1 MKQKFLYLF
10 IAIVSLSVF
19 LNPKVVSA
27 KVEVSN
33 LQEAIDEEIQVFG
46 SAGGYDEYVNK
57 LKEADLSNY
66 KEDKNK
72 VNVYLFRGSSCGHC
86 LDAVVYFSSIVGE
99 FGQYFNLKSYEVWT
113 NSDNSDLMQKVA
125 NKLDDE
131 ADGVPYIVIGDKSWG
146 GFTESYGDEMKEVI
160 KEQYDKESK
169 DRYDVMN
176 KLDSK
181 EDSSIAGDVISVIV
195 ILLVVGAATFGIVVT
210 RKKASQ

>member
-1 MKQKFLYLF
+1 MKQKFLYLLVAVVSF
-10 IAIVSLSVF
+10 AIVFS
-19 LNPKVVSA
+19 PKVVSA
-27 KVEVSN
+27 KVEVTN

-86 LDAVVYFSSIVGE
+86 LDAVVYFSSIAKD
-99 FGQYFNLKSYEVWT
+99 FGQYFNLKSYEVWA

-125 NKLDDE
+125 DKLDDE
-131 ADGVPYIVIGDKSWG
+131 VNGVPYIVIGNKSWS
-146 GFTESYGDEMKEVI
+146 GFTDSYGEEMKEVI
-160 KEQYDKESK
+160 KEQYDKDSK
-169 DRYDVMN
+169 DRYDIMN

-181 EDSSIAGDVISVIV
+181 EDSSVAGEVIAVIV
-195 ILLVVGAATFGIVVT
+195 ILLVVGAITFGIIVA

>member
-1 MKQKFLYLF
+1 MAV
-10 IAIVSLSVF
+10 ISLSF
-19 LNPKVVSA
+19 LLNPKAVNA
-27 KVEVSN
+27 EVEVTN

-99 FGQYFNLKSYEVWT
+99 FGQYFNLKSYEVWA

-131 ADGVPYIVIGDKSWG
+131 VNGVPYIVIGNKSWS

-160 KEQYDKESK
+160 KEQYDKDSK

-181 EDSSIAGDVISVIV
+181 EDSSVAGDVIAVIV
-195 ILLVVGAATFGIVVT
+195 ILLVVGAVTFGIVFA

>member
-1 MKQKFLYLF
+1 MKQKFLYLLMAV
-10 IAIVSLSVF
+10 ISLSF
-19 LNPKVVSA
+19 LLNPKAVNA
-27 KVEVSN
+27 EVEVTN

-99 FGQYFNLKSYEVWT
+99 FGQYFNLKSYEVWA

-131 ADGVPYIVIGDKSWG
+131 VNGVPYIVIGNKSWS

-160 KEQYDKESK
+160 KEQYDKDSK

-181 EDSSIAGDVISVIV
+181 EDSSVAGDVIAVIV
-195 ILLVVGAATFGIVVT
+195 ILLVVGAVTFGIVFA

>member
-1 MKQKFLYLF
+1 MKQKFLYLLMAV
-10 IAIVSLSVF
+10 ISLSF
-19 LNPKVVSA
+19 LLNPKAVNA
-27 KVEVSN
+27 EVEVTN

-99 FGQYFNLKSYEVWT
+99 FGQYFNLKSYEVWA
-113 NSDNSDLMQKVA
+113 NSDNSDLKQKVA

-131 ADGVPYIVIGDKSWG
+131 VNGVPYIVIGNKSWS

-160 KEQYDKESK
+160 KEQYDKDSK

-181 EDSSIAGDVISVIV
+181 EDSSVAGDVIAVIV
-195 ILLVVGAATFGIVVT
+195 ILLVVGAVTFGIVFA

>member
-1 MKQKFLYLF
+1 MKQKFLYLL
-10 IAIVSLSVF
+10 IAVISLSVL
-19 LNPKVVSA
+19 LNPKAVNA
-27 KVEVSN
+27 EVEVTN

-99 FGQYFNLKSYEVWT
+99 FGQYFNLKSYEVWA

-125 NKLDDE
+125 DKLDDE
-131 ADGVPYIVIGDKSWG
+131 VNGVPYIIIGNKTWS
-146 GFTESYGDEMKEVI
+146 GFTEAYGDEMKEVI
-160 KEQYDKESK
+160 KEQYDKDSK

-181 EDSSIAGDVISVIV
+181 ENSSVASDVIAVII
-195 ILLVVGAATFGIVVT
+195 ILSVVGAVTFGIIVA

>member
-1 MKQKFLYLF
+1 MKQNFLYLLMAV
-10 IAIVSLSVF
+10 ISLSF
-19 LNPKVVSA
+19 LLNPKAVNA
-27 KVEVSN
+27 EVEVTN

-99 FGQYFNLKSYEVWT
+99 FGQYFNLKSYEVWA

-131 ADGVPYIVIGDKSWG
+131 VNGVPYIVIGNKSWS

-160 KEQYDKESK
+160 KEQYDKDSK

-181 EDSSIAGDVISVIV
+181 EDSSVAGDVIAVIV
-195 ILLVVGAATFGIVVT
+195 ILLVVGAVTFGIVFA